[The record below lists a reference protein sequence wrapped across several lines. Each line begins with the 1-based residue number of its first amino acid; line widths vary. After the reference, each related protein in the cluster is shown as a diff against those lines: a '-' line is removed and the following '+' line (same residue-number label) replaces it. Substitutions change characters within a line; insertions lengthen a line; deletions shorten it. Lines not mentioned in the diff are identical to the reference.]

1 MNLEDLKKELETYGN
16 IRKTNNNIEVKVHIL
31 NKKNEDY
38 WNIMINDM
46 AEDISVRWHVKVS
59 ELPFEEMTEKYFD
72 KLTKWFEKNTD
83 IHHILH
89 QMSLLQERLQYA

>member
-16 IRKTNNNIEVKVHIL
+16 IRKTNNNIEVKVH
-31 NKKNEDY
+31 

-59 ELPFEEMTEKYFD
+59 ELPFEEMVEKYFD

-89 QMSLLQERLQYA
+89 QMALLQERLQYA